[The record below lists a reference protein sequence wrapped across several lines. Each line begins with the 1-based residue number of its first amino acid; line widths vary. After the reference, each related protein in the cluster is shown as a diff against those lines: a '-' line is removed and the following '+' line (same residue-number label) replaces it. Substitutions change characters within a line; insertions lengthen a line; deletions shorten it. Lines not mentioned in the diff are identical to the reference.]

1 MYGRAAHRLMAGTT
15 SKDLVHWED
24 FGLGPTAIHETY
36 AGMDSNSSPCYG
48 FATIEDGQVCAGFR
62 QCESSRVVL
71 AAAAAAATR
80 GTCCLR
86 SAAPI

>member
-62 QCESSRVVL
+62 QCESSRGVRWRRRRRRQPRVGR
-71 AAAAAAATR
+71 AA
-80 GTCCLR
+80 
-86 SAAPI
+86 